1 MDFVFDLLTA
11 PILGPLRGVYWL
23 ATKINETA
31 ESELL
36 DESKVRNEL
45 MELPIHLEM
54 NEITEEEYDEQERR
68 LLERLNAI
76 REAKAE
82 RRQH

>member
-1 MDFVFDLLTA
+1 MGLVFDLLTS
-11 PILGPLRGVYWL
+11 PILGPIQGVHGL
-23 ATKINETA
+23 ATKINEAA

-36 DESKVRNEL
+36 DESRLRSEL
-45 MELPIHLEM
+45 MELPMRLEM
-54 NEITEEEYDEQERR
+54 GEITEEEYDGQERG

-82 RRQH
+82 RHR